1 MNRAVGENEVIVL
14 IEIPRGSRNKYEY
27 DSELDAIVLDR
38 RLFTST
44 VYPADYGFVEGTLGE
59 DGDPLD
65 ALVLVGDPTFPG
77 CRIRVRTVAVFRMVD
92 EKGPDDK
99 LVCVPLR
106 DPMWSEVVEVDD
118 IPIAFRAEIEQFFK
132 VYKDLEGLPTQTA
145 GFGDRGEAFGVLAEA
160 RARSAAAE
168 TGR

>member
-1 MNRAVGENEVIVL
+1 
-14 IEIPRGSRNKYEY
+14 
-27 DSELDAIVLDR
+27 
-38 RLFTST
+38 
-44 VYPADYGFVEGTLGE
+44 
-59 DGDPLD
+59 
-65 ALVLVGDPTFPG
+65 
-77 CRIRVRTVAVFRMVD
+77 MVD

-99 LVCVPLR
+99 LVSVPLR

-118 IPIAFRAEIEQFFK
+118 IPTAFRAEIEQFFK

-145 GFGDRGEAFGVLAEA
+145 GFGDRGEAFRVLAEA

>member
-1 MNRAVGENEVIVL
+1 
-14 IEIPRGSRNKYEY
+14 
-27 DSELDAIVLDR
+27 
-38 RLFTST
+38 
-44 VYPADYGFVEGTLGE
+44 
-59 DGDPLD
+59 
-65 ALVLVGDPTFPG
+65 
-77 CRIRVRTVAVFRMVD
+77 MVD
-92 EKGPDDK
+92 EEGPDDK

-118 IPIAFRAEIEQFFK
+118 IPTAFRAEIEQFFK

-168 TGR
+168 RSSHRAHRGTTHANTERTSEN

>member
-1 MNRAVGENEVIVL
+1 LIQEAPAIEEEIVVS

-27 DSELDAIVLDR
+27 DTRRDAIFLDR

-44 VYPADYGFVEGTLGE
+44 VYPADYGFVEGTLAE
-59 DGDPLD
+59 DGDALD

-77 CRIRVRTVAVFRMVD
+77 CRIRVRVVGVFRMVD

-106 DPMWSEVVEVDD
+106 DPLWSDVQD
-118 IPIAFRAEIEQFFK
+118 ISDIHEAFRAEIEQFFK
-132 VYKDLEGLPTQTA
+132 VYKNLEGLPTQTA
-145 GFGDRGEAFGVLAEA
+145 GFDGRSEALQVLAAA
-160 RARSAAAE
+160 RTRES
-168 TGR
+168 